1 MSSRGKIRTTQR
13 SPSMS
18 AFYALRFALA
28 ALLCTCALQAHAA
41 ISCTLS
47 STSVNLNYV
56 NGQGTNANASGNI
69 TLNCTRLAA
78 DANTQTYWVGIDFGS
93 RTGTPRRVFRHAGT
107 TVNADRLDVS
117 IYKNGTTTDWTGTG
131 TARVNGTLNFGAA
144 LSASVVLTYDFRVGL
159 GQAGNTAGIYDEA
172 FIASLQLT
180 TAGAVVS
187 TTTFVPT
194 VSIIANCFVGQVA
207 TGNLATGAISPTTLT
222 LPYTSFATAD
232 QTANMT
238 FTVHCTRNTTYTLAI
253 APASGT
259 LLGLSY
265 TLALSPPG
273 TPAITGTGLA
283 QSYAVT
289 GTITSGQAGT
299 CSTATCSAT
308 QSTTLTVTY

>member
-1 MSSRGKIRTTQR
+1 
-13 SPSMS
+13 MS
-18 AFYALRFALA
+18 AFHALRLALA
-28 ALLCTCALQAHAA
+28 TLLCTCALQAHAA
-41 ISCTLS
+41 INCALS

-56 NGQGTNANASGNI
+56 NGQGTTSNASGTI
-69 TLNCTRLAA
+69 TLNCTRLAG
-78 DANTQTYWVGIDFGS
+78 DANTQTYWVGIDFGT
-93 RTGTPRRVFRHAGT
+93 RTGTPRRVFRHGGT
-107 TVNADRLDVS
+107 TVTADRLNVS
-117 IYKNGTTTDWTGTG
+117 IRKNGTTTEWTDTG
-131 TARVNGTLNFGAA
+131 TARVNGTLNFATA
-144 LSASVVLTYDFRVGL
+144 LSASVALTYDFLVTA
-159 GQAGNTAGIYDEA
+159 GQTGRTAGIYDEV
-172 FIASLQLT
+172 FTASLQLT
-180 TAGAVVS
+180 TTGAVVA

-207 TGNLATGAISPTTLT
+207 TGNLAAGAISPSTLT

-238 FTVHCTRNTTYTLAI
+238 FTVDCTRNTTYTLAI

-259 LLGLSY
+259 LLGLNY

-283 QSYAVT
+283 QPYTVT

>member
-1 MSSRGKIRTTQR
+1 
-13 SPSMS
+13 MS
-18 AFYALRFALA
+18 AFYALRVALLS
-28 ALLCTCALQAHAA
+28 LLCTCALQAHAA

-56 NGQGTNANASGNI
+56 NGQGTNANASGTI

-78 DANTQTYWVGIDFGS
+78 DPNTQTYWVSINFGS
-93 RTGTPRRVFRHAGT
+93 RTGTPRRVFRNGGGT
-107 TVNADRLDVS
+107 TNPDRLDVS
-117 IYKNGTTTDWTGTG
+117 IYKSGTTTDWTNTG

-144 LSASVVLTYDFRVGL
+144 LNASVVLTYDFRVGS
-159 GQAGNTAGIYDEA
+159 GQTGNTAGIYDEA

-180 TAGAVVS
+180 TAGAVVA
-187 TTTFVPT
+187 TTTFTPT
-194 VSIIANCFVGQVA
+194 VSIIAQCFVGQVA
-207 TGNLATGAISPTTLT
+207 AGNAATGAISPSTLT
-222 LPYTSFATAD
+222 LPYTSFSPAN
-232 QTANMT
+232 QTANMS

-253 APASGT
+253 APSSGT
-259 LLGLSY
+259 LLGLNY

-283 QSYAVT
+283 QSYTVT

-308 QSTTLTVTY
+308 QNTTLTVTY